1 VADDSRTDYR
11 IDSYAEALLTVA
23 SVEQELE
30 EVADELFR
38 FARLLEGSD
47 ELREALTD
55 PHLPAARRQQIVED
69 LLSGKA
75 TDVTVSLIS
84 MVVGVGRGRDL
95 PRIIDRLVEVSAR
108 RNQRSVAEIRSAI
121 ELTDDQRAR
130 LGAALEQATGGPVE
144 VKVIVDPTVLG
155 GLVAQIGDT
164 VIDGTV
170 RHRLSQLRET
180 I

>member
-1 VADDSRTDYR
+1 MADETRTEHR
-11 IDSYAEALLTVA
+11 IASYADALLTVA
-23 SVEQELE
+23 ANEHQLD

-38 FARLLEGSD
+38 FARVLEGSD
-47 ELREALTD
+47 ELRDALTD

-75 TDVTVSLIS
+75 SDVTVALVS
-84 MVVGVGRGRDL
+84 MVVGVGRGREL
-95 PRIIDRLVEVSAR
+95 PAIVDQIVKVSAQ
-108 RNQRSVAEIRSAI
+108 RNQKTVAEIRSAI
-121 ELTDDQRAR
+121 DLTDDQRTRLAEALAR
-130 LGAALEQATGGPVE
+130 VTGGPVD

-155 GLVAQIGDT
+155 GIVAQIGDT
-164 VIDGTV
+164 VIDGSV

>member
-1 VADDSRTDYR
+1 MADDSRTDHR
-11 IDSYAEALLTVA
+11 IDSYAEALLAVA
-23 SVEQELE
+23 SDEQQLD

-38 FARLLEGSD
+38 FARVLEGSD

-95 PRIIDRLVEVSAR
+95 PRIIDRLVEVSAK

-155 GLVAQIGDT
+155 GIVTQIGDT
-164 VIDGTV
+164 VIDGSV